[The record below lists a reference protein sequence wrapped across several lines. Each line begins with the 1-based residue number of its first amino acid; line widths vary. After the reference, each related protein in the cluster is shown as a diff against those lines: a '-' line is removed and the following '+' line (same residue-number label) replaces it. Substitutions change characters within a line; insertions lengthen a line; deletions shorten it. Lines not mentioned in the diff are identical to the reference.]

1 MKLIDA
7 RKDHYRKLAH
17 EEGYRS
23 RSSYK
28 LKELHKSY
36 RIIGAGHYVLD
47 LGCAPGGWTQVAVQ
61 LAGNQGKVMGVDTS
75 FVEEIPGAHLI
86 KSDICDISITEQIL
100 SFFGRKIN
108 VVICDLSP
116 QVSGNWS
123 VDHST
128 QISSNYAAAKI
139 MDQVLEKKGNAL
151 FKVFDGE
158 YSNEF
163 YQYVKKKFTK
173 VKLKKPKV
181 RENRAVNNIVFVL
194 DIYLK
199 KMNNLCALF
208 LSKLI
213 IFE

>member
-61 LAGNQGKVMGVDTS
+61 LVGNKGKVMGVDTS
-75 FVEEIPGAHLI
+75 FVEEIPGAYMLKANI
-86 KSDICDISITEQIL
+86 SDNIIEEIFL
-100 SFFGRKIN
+100 FFDKKIN
-108 VVICDLSP
+108 AVISDLSP
-116 QVSGNWS
+116 QVTGNWS
-123 VDHST
+123 VDHSI
-128 QISSNYAAAKI
+128 QISLNYDAAKI
-139 MDQVLEKKGNAL
+139 MEQVLAKKGNAI
-151 FKVFDGE
+151 FKIFDGE

-163 YQYVKKKFTK
+163 Y
-173 VKLKKPKV
+173 
-181 RENRAVNNIVFVL
+181 E
-194 DIYLK
+194 YLK
-199 KMNNLCALF
+199 KNF
-208 LSKLI
+208 LKIKLTKPKSSRKPSSELYCI
-213 IFE
+213 CLGYTG